1 MTPVLTVLR
10 KVPVWGWVLVALLLY
25 VGTLNLQLASVTR
38 QRDAERWRVDLLEA
52 ARDTT
57 RLRLVRTRDSLLR
70 VFQRRVI
77 QEKQRAD
84 ALDRALGLERRLRVA
99 ASVRFDSALAQV
111 AGTPTIADSDG
122 DRSSQFHLR
131 QPPYTVDATA
141 VLPPP
146 PEQGRLVVAVRL
158 DPLPLSLRIGCGPA
172 VRGVRPATAS
182 LVVPPWATVVLD
194 SLSQAPEVCLS
205 PLAQTPPK
213 KRWPWLVGGLV
224 AGVIGWELIR

>member
-1 MTPVLTVLR
+1 VHVLLTFLR
-10 KVPVWGWVLVALLLY
+10 KVPVWGWVILTLLALIGLQ
-25 VGTLNLQLASVTR
+25 NLQLAQVTR
-38 QRDAERWRVDLLEA
+38 QRDAERWRVDALEA

-57 RLRLVRTRDSLLR
+57 RMRLVRTRDSMVR
-70 VFQRRVI
+70 VFQRRII

-84 ALDRALGLERRLRVA
+84 AFDMALQLERRARIVATLRL
-99 ASVRFDSALAQV
+99 DSLLAQV

-122 DRSSQFHLR
+122 VRTSQFHLR
-131 QPPYTVDATA
+131 QPPYTVEATA

-158 DPLPLSLRIGCGPA
+158 DPLPLHLRVGCGPA

-182 LVVPPWATVVLD
+182 LVVPPWATVSLD
-194 SLSQAPEVCLS
+194 SLSQSPEVCVS
-205 PLAQTPPK
+205 PIALEPPK
-213 KRWPWLVGGLV
+213 KRWPWVVGGLV

>member
-1 MTPVLTVLR
+1 MHALLTFLR
-10 KVPVWGWVLVALLLY
+10 KIPVWGWVILTLLVII
-25 VGTLNLQLASVTR
+25 GTQNLQLAQVTR
-38 QRDAERWRVDLLEA
+38 QRDSERWRVDSLEA

-57 RLRLVRTRDSLLR
+57 RLRIVRTRDSVLR

-77 QEKQRAD
+77 QERQRGD
-84 ALDRALGLERRLRVA
+84 QLDQALQQERRLRVV
-99 ASVRFDSALAQV
+99 ASLRFDSVLAQV
-111 AGTPTIADSDG
+111 AGTPTFADSDG

-131 QPPYTVDATA
+131 QPPFTVDATA

-182 LVVPPWATVVLD
+182 LVVPPWATVSLD
-194 SLSQAPEVCLS
+194 SLSQSPEVCLS
-205 PLAQTPPK
+205 PIAQEPPK
-213 KRWPWLVGGLV
+213 KRWPWFVGGLV
-224 AGVIGWELIR
+224 AGVVGWELLR